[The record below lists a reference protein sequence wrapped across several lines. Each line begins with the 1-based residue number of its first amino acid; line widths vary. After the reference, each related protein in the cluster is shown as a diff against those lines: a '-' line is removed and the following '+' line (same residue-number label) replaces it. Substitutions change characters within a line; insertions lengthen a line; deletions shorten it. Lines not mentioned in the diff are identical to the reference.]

1 MSRDRLNFLFLNVG
15 HFLDHLF
22 MLVFATVAALRLT
35 EEWGMSYAALIP
47 YATPGFV
54 AFGIGAI
61 PAGWIADK
69 WSREGMMVIFFIGIG
84 ASSIAT
90 ALAGS
95 PVEIALGLLAIGLF
109 AAIYH
114 PVGLAMVVHGRQKTG
129 LPLAINGVFGN
140 LGVAVAALLTGWLI
154 DTAGWRSA
162 FVLPGAVSIGLGF
175 AYAAFVW
182 SGRRSG
188 AADRAGGSGGGAA
201 ERQAAAEEQPAATK
215 QVATARQAAVARQ
228 TAAEEQAA
236 AEKQPA
242 ATKQAATAR
251 QGAAEKQVAAEER
264 TADAKQTTAA
274 KQAATARQ
282 ATTAKKPAAAGQAP
296 VAPQPAAPERPA
308 AGPSS
313 IGRAA
318 FVRVLSIIVFT
329 TAIGGLVFQSTTFA
343 LPKIFDE
350 RLAGLAGSATAVG
363 GYAFVVFAVAA
374 LAQLVVGYL
383 VDRHSVRTVF
393 AFVAGLQAVCF
404 ALMHQ
409 LTGLAALVVATAFM
423 LVVFGQIP
431 INDVLVGRITRSEWR
446 SRVYSIRYIVTFSVM
461 ASALPLIAWLHAS
474 RGFGALFAVMAAA
487 AGGIFAAVL
496 LLPRTGAIA
505 GRPSAA

>member
-1 MSRDRLNFLFLNVG
+1 MTRDRLNFLFLNVG

-114 PVGLAMVVHGRQKTG
+114 PVGLAMVVHGREKTG
-129 LPLAINGVFGN
+129 MPLAINGVFGN
-140 LGVAVAALLTGWLI
+140 LGVAAAALLTGWLI

-162 FVLPGAVSIGLGF
+162 FVLPGAVSIGLGV
-175 AYAAFVW
+175 AYAVFVW
-182 SGRRSG
+182 SGR
-188 AADRAGGSGGGAA
+188 ADRAGRTGSGGGAA
-201 ERQAAAEEQPAATK
+201 
-215 QVATARQAAVARQ
+215 ARQ
-228 TAAEEQAA
+228 TAAARQAVAASQAA
-236 AEKQPA
+236 A
-242 ATKQAATAR
+242 
-251 QGAAEKQVAAEER
+251 
-264 TADAKQTTAA
+264 
-274 KQAATARQ
+274 
-282 ATTAKKPAAAGQAP
+282 AKKPAAAGQAP
-296 VAPQPAAPERPA
+296 AAEQPA

-318 FVRVLSIIVFT
+318 FVRVFAIIVFT
-329 TAIGGLVFQSTTFA
+329 TAIGGLIFQSTTFA

-350 RLAGLAGSATAVG
+350 RLAGIAESATAVG

-393 AFVAGLQAVCF
+393 AFVAGLQAVFF
-404 ALMHQ
+404 ALMYQ
-409 LTGLAALVVATAFM
+409 LAGAAALVVAVAFM

-431 INDVLVGRITRSEWR
+431 INDVLVGRITKSEWR
-446 SRVYSIRYIVTFSVM
+446 SRIYSIRYIVTFSVM
-461 ASALPLIAWLHAS
+461 ASTLPLIAGIHAGW
-474 RGFGALFAVMAAA
+474 GFGALFVVLAVA

-496 LLPRTGAIA
+496 MLPRA
-505 GRPSAA
+505 GPIVGQPSPA